1 MKELSLNEEWE
12 DGVLYRV
19 FLVQQELP
27 IFAEYDYSAQWELI
41 VKALEMDMNKEKVFS
56 FVHPK
61 NGKKVYMRKYAKCP
75 ANGNSELAVGTMEGP
90 RDFARALIVLH
101 SHMYKVP
108 YIVLERYR
116 HISNNP
122 DVMAKMIERAFNW
135 ALRDTSVRV
144 VLERWDTKGE
154 YIDYHKDS
162 RASWDIEFD
171 KSNGKNLVKMGYEDA
186 LEVYKRKEATKKKAD
201 KKSDDICRYIK
212 MPNPGLVLSW
222 LHDVLKGRK
231 TAKEISMPFRFI
243 LERVY
248 PERIPYKAVVA
259 EFPEVEVYL
268 KQKRYDEWINKNNVV
283 YNIDTI
289 FEELQRSF
297 EEYTGMNIANIIF
310 KKRS

>member
-1 MKELSLNEEWE
+1 M
-12 DGVLYRV
+12 LYRV
-19 FLVQQELP
+19 SLVKRDKNLWND
-27 IFAEYDYSAQWELI
+27 YDYSNEW
-41 VKALEMDMNKEKVFS
+41 KRLEEIMEKDLHDDEVFL
-56 FVHPK
+56 FHHPK
-61 NGKKVYMRKYAKCP
+61 NSKKWYKRKYHVCP
-75 ANGNSELAVGTMEGP
+75 ANGNARMVVGRMRNP
-90 RDFARALIVLH
+90 LDFAYVFFVLH
-101 SHMYKVP
+101 SYIYNDP
-108 YIVLERYR
+108 YIVLEDYKC
-116 HISNNP
+116 ISPNP
-122 DVMAKMIERAFNW
+122 DIIAEMVARAVNW
-135 ALRDTSVRV
+135 ALKDYGVEI
-144 VLERWDTKGE
+144 VLKRCDELVF
-154 YIDYHKDS
+154 YLIDFWVSYKKELRKSGGKDL
-162 RASWDIEFD
+162 IP
-171 KSNGKNLVKMGYEDA
+171 MGYEGA
-186 LEVYKRKEATKKKAD
+186 LKVHKEKEAKKKKAD

-259 EFPEVEVYL
+259 EFPEVEAYL

-283 YNIDTI
+283 YNIDSI

>member
-1 MKELSLNEEWE
+1 
-12 DGVLYRV
+12 
-19 FLVQQELP
+19 
-27 IFAEYDYSAQWELI
+27 
-41 VKALEMDMNKEKVFS
+41 
-56 FVHPK
+56 
-61 NGKKVYMRKYAKCP
+61 
-75 ANGNSELAVGTMEGP
+75 
-90 RDFARALIVLH
+90 
-101 SHMYKVP
+101 
-108 YIVLERYR
+108 
-116 HISNNP
+116 
-122 DVMAKMIERAFNW
+122 
-135 ALRDTSVRV
+135 
-144 VLERWDTKGE
+144 
-154 YIDYHKDS
+154 
-162 RASWDIEFD
+162 
-171 KSNGKNLVKMGYEDA
+171 MGYEDA
-186 LEVYKRKEATKKKAD
+186 LEVYKRKEAKKKKAD

-259 EFPEVEVYL
+259 EFPEVEAYL

-289 FEELQRSF
+289 FEELQISF